1 MCECVCVL
9 PFLFILMSGCSPGY
23 QGGGWFVLTHLL
35 PEQEERSNNY
45 DNMSLKFLQYMLY
58 CHNNFQSV

>member
-45 DNMSLKFLQYMLY
+45 VFKIFVIYVILS
-58 CHNNFQSV
+58 